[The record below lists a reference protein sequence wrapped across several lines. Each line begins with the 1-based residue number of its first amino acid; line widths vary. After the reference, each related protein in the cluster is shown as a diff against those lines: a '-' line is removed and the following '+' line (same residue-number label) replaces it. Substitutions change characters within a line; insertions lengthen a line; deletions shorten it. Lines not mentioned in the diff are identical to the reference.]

1 MWANALGESAVV
13 LARHFPSPVADN
25 ALSLLVRAD
34 ADAGNVHMTSLR
46 LTGFG
51 LMFGGAVIRLWC
63 YRTLGKF
70 FTWELTV
77 RKDHKLVTTGPY
89 AVVRHPAYVG
99 STMLGVGVIMY
110 SFSSGSWYAECV
122 GWTSAW
128 SWVVTAAWAG
138 WLMFLPTWLIS
149 RVNKEDDVLRKEF
162 GEVWEEYRE
171 QTPWRLVPY
180 IY

>member
-1 MWANALGESAVV
+1 MNVICESAVI
-13 LARHFPSPVADN
+13 LSETFPSGPFA
-25 ALSLLVRAD
+25 AAARSLLIHNPAYTPHSVRITAPWL
-34 ADAGNVHMTSLR
+34 AGCAIAAS
-46 LTGFG
+46 
-51 LMFGGAVIRLWC
+51 GALIRLWC
-63 YRTLGKF
+63 YRTMGRM
-70 FTWELTV
+70 FTWELSI

-99 STMLGVGVIMY
+99 STLLGVGVIMY
-110 SFSSGSWYAECV
+110 SFSPGSWYAECV

-138 WLMFLPTWLIS
+138 WLVFLPTWLIS